1 MTIFLNVIFFIFL
14 VLLTSV
20 NAKEQNPN
28 IICSNYNKSI
38 LLEFLFINQ
47 NNYFDDDV
55 FKKINSKFI
64 KIGKIVGQKPKLF
77 ILFEDKYAFLGVDF
91 AWHLDKKTIKKA
103 YLSSNKI
110 NNFGFC
116 PTIFPILINL
126 LLIFLKTSSS
136 K

>member
-47 NNYFDDDV
+47 SNYFDDDV

-91 AWHLDKKTIKKA
+91 AWHLDKKTMKLKPVLLSEGMIKLKKMPEE
-103 YLSSNKI
+103 LSCINK
-110 NNFGFC
+110 
-116 PTIFPILINL
+116 
-126 LLIFLKTSSS
+126 K
-136 K
+136 